1 MNRLFEIIILL
12 IENGKMTAD
21 ELAVIFEVSKRTIL
35 RDLDKLLIAG
45 VPVQSIQGH
54 GGGITIDKSYRFPI
68 DYITKDEKLL
78 LLAGIN
84 ALDSVHKSNELFSLL
99 HRISNNDNEVP
110 VIDIDL
116 SSWYG
121 TSLIPKIELIK
132 QSITENKKLSF
143 MYYKNESSNPNCVSP
158 YQITF
163 KWSSWYLKAVKDNET
178 TLKMFKLN
186 RMDNLH
192 VSSEPRCSFED
203 VISFNSQANYS
214 YLDQK
219 NYHLDAIFN
228 ISQKSK
234 LVDEYGNDS
243 FTEIDVKLR
252 FKRWF
257 ANKDYLLS
265 WLLSFGMEVKVISP
279 IEIKEELM
287 NIIHS
292 MQLIYK
298 HDT

>member
-21 ELAVIFEVSKRTIL
+21 ELAVHFEVSKRTIL

-54 GGGITIDKSYRFPI
+54 GGGITIDQSYRFPI
-68 DYITKDEKLL
+68 DYITEDEKLL

-84 ALDSVHKSNELFSLL
+84 AIDSVHKSNELFSLL
-99 HRISNNDNEVP
+99 HRISNNDNKVP

-143 MYYKNESSNPNCVSP
+143 LYYKNESSHLNLVSP

-163 KWSSWYLKAVKDNET
+163 KWNSWYLKAVKDNET

-186 RMDNLH
+186 RMDNLY
-192 VSSEPRCSFED
+192 VSSEPHCSFVD
-203 VISFNSQANYS
+203 LISFNPQASYS
-214 YLDQK
+214 YLNQK
-219 NYHLDAIFN
+219 NYYLEAIFN

-234 LVDEYGNDS
+234 LVDEFGNDS
-243 FTEIDVKLR
+243 FTEIDGRLS
-252 FKRWF
+252 FKCWF
-257 ANKDYLLS
+257 TNKDYLLS

-279 IEIKEELM
+279 IEIKEELI